1 MRYTKLRGLQKIKM
15 EVSLIFSCMNL
26 KKLANWI
33 WRDTFGLVRRMPI
46 LMNFHIFYLY
56 IIKMVPFVLV
66 IGTIC
71 LQTEMNFTKVHLF

>member
-1 MRYTKLRGLQKIKM
+1 M

-33 WRDTFGLVRRMPI
+33 WRDTFGLVRRTPI

-56 IIKMVPFVLV
+56 IIKMVPFILV

-71 LQTEMNFTKVHLF
+71 LQTEASRKTSFFNGLKFKKYS

>member
-1 MRYTKLRGLQKIKM
+1 
-15 EVSLIFSCMNL
+15 MNL

-33 WRDTFGLVRRMPI
+33 WRDTFGLVRRTPI

-56 IIKMVPFVLV
+56 IIKMVPFILV

-71 LQTEMNFTKVHLF
+71 LQTVILYNVVKFVIVIKYKIESQKR

>member
-1 MRYTKLRGLQKIKM
+1 MH
-15 EVSLIFSCMNL
+15 EF

-33 WRDTFGLVRRMPI
+33 WRDTSGLVRRTPI

-71 LQTEMNFTKVHLF
+71 LQTETYELFFYLFLGVALNMIIHQINYDEIYY

>member
-1 MRYTKLRGLQKIKM
+1 M

-71 LQTEMNFTKVHLF
+71 LQTEITDYWIGYFFNCKEIINYSIC